1 MKRIISVLLVLLMLI
16 GLLAAC
22 GENKKKDETT
32 DGSTSAGT
40 GDDTGEWDGV
50 YRADVPNVNY
60 DGATFTIMCRSRDS
74 DWAER
79 AVFGDEDDETVL
91 GSTTW
96 YRNEKVAGMLNL
108 DFVFEEINTK
118 TTAGTF
124 YNLILENSLSYDYI
138 CDICVQGVYDAM
150 NLISTGII
158 ANLDDV
164 PYIDLDQ
171 PWWSQKLNES
181 IRIADKQF
189 FAINDMLLS
198 DKLDTYALFFNKD
211 QFDDNGLEYP
221 YELVDSG
228 DWTID
233 ELKILI
239 TDFGYDLNNNGKKD
253 IEDQFGM
260 AYQRVD
266 SFFTGF
272 NILGAS
278 LDEDGIPHM
287 NDFTDRIQTAY
298 DKMYALRNNYS
309 FNEWGYWDDGHED
322 DVLQTYL
329 KLYPNCLFVC
339 GPLSHYLDTI
349 PHVEQTIGV
358 VPSPKLDAAQDGY
371 IGRAG
376 VSGCTVITILNS
388 TTDKERA
395 GIVTEV
401 LGAEAK
407 NITSPAFYETLLT
420 NRYAQDEESKR
431 MISVI
436 IESEVIDLDSVFMW
450 GYMGRRMEENIR
462 DKNPGVSSLY
472 ASLLPKASAALD
484 KTVEAILE
492 YSNQ

>member
-108 DFVFEEINTK
+108 DFVFEEVNTK

-158 ANLDDV
+158 SNLDDI
-164 PYIDLDQ
+164 PYIDLEQ

-189 FAINDMLLS
+189 
-198 DKLDTYALFFNKD
+198 
-211 QFDDNGLEYP
+211 
-221 YELVDSG
+221 
-228 DWTID
+228 
-233 ELKILI
+233 
-239 TDFGYDLNNNGKKD
+239 
-253 IEDQFGM
+253 
-260 AYQRVD
+260 
-266 SFFTGF
+266 
-272 NILGAS
+272 
-278 LDEDGIPHM
+278 
-287 NDFTDRIQTAY
+287 
-298 DKMYALRNNYS
+298 LR
-309 FNEWGYWDDGHED
+309 
-322 DVLQTYL
+322 
-329 KLYPNCLFVC
+329 
-339 GPLSHYLDTI
+339 
-349 PHVEQTIGV
+349 
-358 VPSPKLDAAQDGY
+358 
-371 IGRAG
+371 
-376 VSGCTVITILNS
+376 
-388 TTDKERA
+388 
-395 GIVTEV
+395 
-401 LGAEAK
+401 
-407 NITSPAFYETLLT
+407 
-420 NRYAQDEESKR
+420 
-431 MISVI
+431 
-436 IESEVIDLDSVFMW
+436 
-450 GYMGRRMEENIR
+450 
-462 DKNPGVSSLY
+462 
-472 ASLLPKASAALD
+472 
-484 KTVEAILE
+484 
-492 YSNQ
+492 